1 VTAKT
6 TIGDVIAVISNN
18 SGDVVEAID
27 KLGGLGNVL
36 KASPALFRI
45 FKTMSDRHD
54 DPLIALENVEKVLY
68 YSDATK
74 ERISAFQKK
83 HGLHADGLVG
93 DRTWS
98 KVEELLKG
106 K

>member
-1 VTAKT
+1 MTAKT
-6 TIGDVIAVISNN
+6 TIGDVLAVISNN
-18 SGDVVEAID
+18 SGDVLEAID
-27 KLGGLGNVL
+27 KLGGLGAVL
-36 KASPALFRI
+36 KASPALLRI
-45 FKTMSDRHD
+45 FKTISERHGDLSD
-54 DPLIALENVEKVLY
+54 VEKILY

-74 ERISAFQKK
+74 ERVRAFQKS

-98 KVEELLKG
+98 KVEELLK